1 MCIHAAVTL
10 TSKLLVSL
18 LVSFQGM
25 RQNSSNEFKYS
36 KSRQLLQSEL
46 SHNLLG
52 CECGLRSRENDYRGS
67 GRCNQCGLTAAAV
80 EVITKFAYRGSGRL
94 EIGFRFFRNGGF
106 TNMLMAPA

>member
-1 MCIHAAVTL
+1 MFIHAAVTL
-10 TSKLLVSL
+10 TSKLFVSL

-36 KSRQLLQSEL
+36 KSRQL

-52 CECGLRSRENDYRGS
+52 CECAARELRALEDDYRGS
-67 GRCNQCGLTAAAV
+67 GRCHQCGITAAAV